1 MRITRIQKIAAVS
14 IAIALA
20 GGAAIAMPASAATS
34 ATRYI
39 TVNSEGTVKVAPDAV
54 RLNATV
60 SIVGA
65 NSKSALA
72 EASTASAAV
81 RAALKTSGVDTK
93 DIATQSIT
101 VYPEYNYT
109 QDKGQSLIGYRAA
122 QSFVVTIRNAKNAG
136 AIVDAV
142 VAAGGDSLQ
151 VTGVTPFVLDTAK
164 ATLAARTDAVKKA
177 KAKATSYALLLGV
190 KLGKVIYLTEN
201 SSPSNYAPMLAMA
214 KSADTGATE
223 IDLGQQDVTVGIS
236 VQWALL

>member
-14 IAIALA
+14 IAIALV

-65 NSKSALA
+65 NSNRALA

-81 RAALKTSGVDTK
+81 RAALKASGVDTK

-109 QDKGQSLIGYRAA
+109 QDKGQSLIGYRA
-122 QSFVVTIRNAKNAG
+122 
-136 AIVDAV
+136 
-142 VAAGGDSLQ
+142 L
-151 VTGVTPFVLDTAK
+151 
-164 ATLAARTDAVKKA
+164 
-177 KAKATSYALLLGV
+177 
-190 KLGKVIYLTEN
+190 KV
-201 SSPSNYAPMLAMA
+201 S
-214 KSADTGATE
+214 
-223 IDLGQQDVTVGIS
+223 
-236 VQWALL
+236 